1 MTDSLFKINSNGI
14 ITVDFSN
21 IKSKMEQV
29 YKEALGSDLNVEP
42 SSVAGQ
48 MIANDTA
55 VINEI
60 QTDLTALINS
70 FNVYTAEGGALDNA
84 GANYGYYRKQGMAT
98 VVIATITGSAG
109 TVIPAGSL
117 ASDGTNQY
125 TLLDNITI
133 PSTGSIEAEFQ
144 CLTNGPI
151 PCVAGSLNQI
161 VSVISGW
168 DSVNNALDG
177 IVGYDVEN
185 DNIFRSRITANWL
198 NIRGKSL
205 LGAIIDNIAQLPNV
219 MSVIGR
225 ENPFGSAK
233 VVDGLTL
240 APHSIWL
247 TVLGGSGVDIA
258 KTLGERKTIGAYTNG
273 NTNINYFDENV
284 NYNYIYKIQRPDA
297 VNIEIQ
303 VNYEANNYTPLD
315 IDEQI
320 KNLIINY
327 INNNPFMIGQTIT
340 GAELAKSLNGFNQI
354 NLLSI
359 KVKSTGD
366 NYQDYVNTSLA
377 EIAVLTKENIIIN
390 KVSNG

>member
-60 QTDLTALINS
+60 QTDLVALINS
-70 FNVYTAEGGALDNA
+70 FDVYTAEGGALDNA

-161 VSVISGW
+161 VSAISGW
-168 DSVNNALDG
+168 DSVNNIMDG
-177 IVGYDVEN
+177 IVGYDVES

-219 MSVIGR
+219 MSVICR
-225 ENPFGSAK
+225 ENPYGSAK
-233 VVDGLTL
+233 VIDGLTL

-247 TVLGGSGVDIA
+247 TVLGGSSVDIA

>member
-55 VINEI
+55 IINEI
-60 QTDLTALINS
+60 QTDLVALINS
-70 FNVYTAEGGALDNA
+70 FDVYTAEGGALDNA

-168 DSVNNALDG
+168 DSVNNIMDG
-177 IVGYDVEN
+177 IVGYDVES

-225 ENPFGSAK
+225 ENPYGSAK
-233 VVDGLTL
+233 VIDGLTL

-247 TVLGGSGVDIA
+247 TVLGGNSVDIA

-273 NTNINYFDENV
+273 NTKINYFDENV